1 MPDNA
6 ILKFEK
12 HHFKSRLPIAIYA
25 DIEATNL
32 KIQTP
37 SNDAPYNQ
45 NISKQEINSFGIYIK
60 SEFNNL
66 IRSQYYEYV
75 GTDAKEKFV
84 ETVIFIYNDISK
96 KL

>member
-25 DIEATNL
+25 DFEATNL
-32 KIQTP
+32 KIQTAQP

-60 SEFNNL
+60 SDCNNL
-66 IRSQYYEYV
+66 IRSQYYDYI
-75 GTDAKEKFV
+75 GTDCKRKRLLKQSF
-84 ETVIFIYNDISK
+84 
-96 KL
+96 